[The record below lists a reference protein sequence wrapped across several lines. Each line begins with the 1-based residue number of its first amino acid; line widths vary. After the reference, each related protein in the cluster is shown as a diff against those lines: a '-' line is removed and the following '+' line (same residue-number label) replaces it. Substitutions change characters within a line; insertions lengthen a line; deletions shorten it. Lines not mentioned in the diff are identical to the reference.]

1 MNDLKQEAKDRI
13 TFNTG
18 DRERDACWESA
29 VYTLIDEYID
39 KATAQEKKRCADAFI
54 KHSKHDED
62 KDDCAAHNEELNCC
76 LDKEHEKHKAILN
89 AIES

>member
-39 KATAQEKKRCADAFI
+39 KATAQEKKRCADKVANGLGAYVAGVSVDPI
-54 KHSKHDED
+54 KIMKG
-62 KDDCAAHNEELNCC
+62 
-76 LDKEHEKHKAILN
+76 ILK
-89 AIES
+89 AIESDS